1 MKGRAVKLLS
11 LALILCLLVCGV
23 PAFAEDA
30 EPEVTDMR
38 VYIDGLLTCRGY
50 ARGGTALL
58 PAEDIC
64 RFFHVELSVTRDDG
78 AGKYKLSAPGLEAEI
93 GDGKEY
99 LLANQRYFY
108 APGGAVLIGGE
119 LYLPAEALTRLLG
132 LGYTLT
138 EDLRRMDIDSAGMQL
153 ARGSSTYYSDNF
165 GTDDVFWL
173 ARIIH
178 AEAANQPLAGQ
189 IGVGNVV
196 FNRIASEVYPDSVY
210 DVVFDREHNIQ
221 FEPVMNGT
229 IYAEP
234 DEQSVIAAYLCFEG
248 YNTVGDCM
256 YFLNP
261 RLADDSWFRSSLS
274 FYATIGDHDFYR

>member
-1 MKGRAVKLLS
+1 MKSRTVKLLA
-11 LALILCLLVCGV
+11 LALLLCLLVCGV
-23 PAFAEDA
+23 PAFAEEA

-64 RFFHVELSVTRDDG
+64 RFFHVELSVTRDDT
-78 AGKYKLSAPGLEAEI
+78 AGKYVLLAPSLEAEI

-119 LYLPAEALTRLLG
+119 LYLPAEALTKLLG

-138 EDLRRMDIDSAGMQL
+138 EDLRRMDIDSTGMQL

-196 FNRIASEVYPDSVY
+196 FNRVASELYPDTVI
-210 DVVFDREHNIQ
+210 DVIFDRKHNIQ
-221 FEPVMNGT
+221 FEPVLRGT
-229 IYAEP
+229 VYAEP
-234 DEQSVIAAYLCFEG
+234 DEQSVIAAYLCLEG
-248 YNTVGDCM
+248 YNTVEDCM
-256 YFLNP
+256 YFVNP
-261 RLADDSWFRSSLS
+261 AAADDSWFRGSLS

>member
-1 MKGRAVKLLS
+1 MKSRTVKLLA
-11 LALILCLLVCGV
+11 LALLLCLLVYGV
-23 PAFAEDA
+23 PAFAEEA

-58 PAEDIC
+58 PVEDIC

-108 APGGAVLIGGE
+108 APGGAALIGGE

-138 EDLRRMDIDSAGMQL
+138 EDLRRMDIDSAEMQL
-153 ARGSSTYYSDNF
+153 IRGSSTYYSDNF

-196 FNRIASEVYPDSVY
+196 FNRVASDRYPDSVY

-221 FEPVMNGT
+221 FEPVLNGT
-229 IYAEP
+229 I
-234 DEQSVIAAYLCFEG
+234 L
-248 YNTVGDCM
+248 
-256 YFLNP
+256 
-261 RLADDSWFRSSLS
+261 SL
-274 FYATIGDHDFYR
+274 IHI

>member
-1 MKGRAVKLLS
+1 MKSRTVKLLA
-11 LALILCLLVCGV
+11 LALLLCLLVCGV
-23 PAFAEDA
+23 PAFAEEA

-64 RFFHVELSVTRDDG
+64 RFFHVELSVTRDDT
-78 AGKYKLSAPGLEAEI
+78 AGKYVLLAPSLEAEI

-108 APGGAVLIGGE
+108 APGGAALIGGE
-119 LYLPAEALTRLLG
+119 LYLPAETMAQLLG
-132 LGYTLT
+132 LHCTPA
-138 EDLRRMDIDSAGMQL
+138 EDLRCLDIDSAGMKL

-165 GTDDVFWL
+165 STDDIFWL

-196 FNRIASEVYPDSVY
+196 LNRVASDRYPDTVY

-221 FEPVMNGT
+221 FEPVLNGT
-229 IYAEP
+229 VYAEP
-234 DEQSVIAAYLCFEG
+234 DEQSVVAAYLCLEG
-248 YNTVGDCM
+248 CSTVGDCM
-256 YFLNP
+256 YFVNP
-261 RLADDSWFRSSLS
+261 KLADDSWFRSSLR
-274 FYATIGDHDFYR
+274 FYATIGDHDFYA

>member
-1 MKGRAVKLLS
+1 MKSRTVKLLA
-11 LALILCLLVCGV
+11 LALLLCLLVCGV
-23 PAFAEDA
+23 PAFAEEA

-64 RFFHVELSVTRDDG
+64 RFFHVELSVTRDDT
-78 AGKYKLSAPGLEAEI
+78 AGKYVLLAPSLEAEI

-108 APGGAVLIGGE
+108 APGGAALIGGE

-138 EDLRRMDIDSAGMQL
+138 EDLRRMDIDSAEMQL
-153 ARGSSTYYSDNF
+153 IRGSSTYYSDNF

-196 FNRIASEVYPDSVY
+196 FNRVASELYPDTVI
-210 DVVFDREHNIQ
+210 DVIFDQKHNIQ
-221 FEPVMNGT
+221 FEPVLRGT
-229 IYAEP
+229 VYAEP
-234 DEQSVIAAYLCFEG
+234 DEQSLIAACLCLEG
-248 YNTVGDCM
+248 YNTVEDCM
-256 YFLNP
+256 YFVNP
-261 RLADDSWFRSSLS
+261 AMADDSWFRGSLS